1 MPAAFLWLNNAGM
14 SRTSNKVFFDNGH
27 GQKLAG
33 ILDAPADTPL
43 FYGIFGPCFTCPKE
57 THAAA
62 KTCRALAEDGVAML
76 RFDVT
81 GVGASEG
88 HTENTNFTTRLN
100 DLRAAYAFL
109 ADNYAAPKLLIGHSI
124 SGTAALSAVHD
135 MPDIQV
141 MATIGSPAD
150 PSAIIEK
157 FRRLNDIEEDAHG
170 ATLNVLGTHH
180 RFGKG
185 FVENML
191 SQSTADDTTKIDR
204 KLFVFHA
211 PHDAIVHFDNAHKIT
226 SRAPEGAGAE
236 LITLDEEATHLFENR
251 KEDALFVA
259 ETLMQWC
266 RMHLQP

>member
-1 MPAAFLWLNNAGM
+1 LPAAFLCLNNAGM
-14 SRTSNKVFFDNGH
+14 GRTSNKVFFDNGH

-33 ILDAPADTPL
+33 ILDAPSEMPL

-81 GVGASEG
+81 GVGGSEG
-88 HTENTNFTTRLN
+88 LAENTNFTTRL
-100 DLRAAYAFL
+100 DDFRATYAFL
-109 ADNYAAPKLLIGHSI
+109 SENYAAPKMLIGHSI

-150 PSAIIEK
+150 PAAIIDK
-157 FRRLNDIEEDAHG
+157 FRRLNDIEEDAEG
-170 ATLNVLGTHH
+170 ATLNVLGTKH

-191 SQSTADDTTKIDR
+191 AQETATDTARMDR

-211 PHDAIVHFDNAHKIT
+211 PHDAIVHFDNAHKII
-226 SRAPEGAGAE
+226 SRAPQTANAE

-251 KEDALFVA
+251 SEDALFVA

-266 RMHLQP
+266 RMHLKP